1 MVDCDH
7 ARRPGAYASWGE
19 NSAHAVRRFARA
31 CAQGAVVVIT
41 DVDHGGVSAASIFMA
56 INWPSQCRCLGGSVT
71 PTCQPRLYLASEA
84 GLSNLA
90 PASVSLIVASPSSL
104 IRAMYPMWEPF
115 VVTSKL
121 YGWVIRGTGP
131 LHLG

>member
-1 MVDCDH
+1 MPLLGWQRD
-7 ARRPGAYASWGE
+7 AYMPAS
-19 NSAHAVRRFARA
+19 
-31 CAQGAVVVIT
+31 
-41 DVDHGGVSAASIFMA
+41 A
-56 INWPSQCRCLGGSVT
+56 I
-71 PTCQPRLYLASEA
+71 YLASEA